1 MKYLKTFEAYMAEA
15 GGLEAGKYEVAKINL
30 ETAIGLMESKGYFD
44 QIEKGVFSRN
54 FINLQKLVA
63 MGKTKR
69 KDMPVLS
76 GADVSLF
83 AEKLSNGLVDVHKPY
98 SDFTTKGL
106 TINTT
111 NAEVFMTAGK
121 MDGVE
126 EDDIVN
132 AKFEPIAAN
141 KLKPIQEQIYFDECM
156 GFLEHG
162 LQKAVAIVES
172 KNSVVSSDN
181 FIIDGHHRW
190 GFAMLFAPTMK
201 FRCLSIDLEIEKLV
215 KVALDFGD
223 ALGNAR
229 NK

>member
-229 NK
+229 NI

>member
-1 MKYLKTFEAYMAEA
+1 MRYLKTFESFLAEA
-15 GGLEAGKYEVAKINL
+15 GGREAGKFEVAKIDL
-30 ETAIGLMESKGYFD
+30 KTAVSLMEEQGYFQYID
-44 QIEKGVFSRN
+44 QKDFERN
-54 FINLQKLVA
+54 FLNLQKLVTL
-63 MGKTKR
+63 GKTKR

-76 GADVSLF
+76 GGDVSLF

-141 KLKPIQEQIYFDECM
+141 RLKPIQEQIYFDECI

-162 LQKAVAIVES
+162 LNKAIAIVES

-201 FRCLSIDLEIEKLV
+201 FRCLSIDLEIDKLV

>member
-1 MKYLKTFEAYMAEA
+1 MKHIKTFESFIAEA
-15 GGLEAGKYEVAKINL
+15 GGRDAGKYEVAKIDL
-30 ETAIGLMESKGYFD
+30 KTAVRLMEEKGYFEWID
-44 QIEKGVFSRN
+44 QKEFERN
-54 FINLQKLVA
+54 FLTLQKWVVT
-63 MGKTKR
+63 GKTKR

-76 GADVSLF
+76 GGDVSLF
-83 AEKLSNGLVDVHKPY
+83 ADKLTDGLIDVHKPY

-106 TINTT
+106 IINTT

-121 MDGVE
+121 LDGI
-126 EDDIVN
+126 EDDDKVS
-132 AKFEPIAAN
+132 AKFEPIPAN
-141 KLKPIQEQIYFDECM
+141 KLKPIQEQIYFDECI

-162 LQKAVAIVES
+162 LNKAIAIVES
-172 KNSVVSSDN
+172 KNSVVSNDN

-215 KVALDFGD
+215 KVALEFGD